1 MTRDFTS
8 SLKSYLAGNSLTEV
22 FLLKINTS
30 SSTVYYTSGP
40 FNIDYDGNTYTAQ
53 GNFLTLSEGQET
65 AEVQIH
71 SVNIIISAVETS
83 NITTFATSDMINKDV
98 EIYRAYLNPV
108 TMQLNGD
115 SAGDAVFLA
124 FKGKVAGYQVT
135 NNVSTADI
143 QLQVSSQF
151 INFTR
156 KNGRRSNLVNFQREH
171 PTDFSMQFSHETVTD
186 IFWGKK
192 GI

>member
-22 FLLKINTS
+22 FLLKINTTS
-30 SSTVYYTSGP
+30 SPVYYTSGP

-53 GNFLTLSEGQET
+53 GNFLTMSEGQET